1 MSISSLAG
9 ASPVKPRTRT
19 EGRLFRELLEL
30 GGYLNRA
37 QTLEQLNL
45 VQQYRQMI
53 EERCDVLSG
62 LRR

>member
-19 EGRLFRELLEL
+19 ERRLFRELLEL

>member
-1 MSISSLAG
+1 MSISQLAG
-9 ASPVKPRTRT
+9 SSHVLPRTDT
-19 EGRLFRELLEL
+19 ERRVFRELLEL
-30 GGYLNRA
+30 GGYLKRA
-37 QTLEQLNL
+37 QTLDQLNL